1 MESGCV
7 NRAPEPETYSVSGI
21 IKVAEGTVLKT
32 EKWNKNPTQNPQNK
46 ETQGNDA
53 VRHMVGSL
61 VVFCAEP
68 GFGLDDPC
76 GSSPSNSGDSLTHKR
91 VRNKKDIAHKGR

>member
-1 MESGCV
+1 M
-7 NRAPEPETYSVSGI
+7 NRAPEPETSSVSGI
-21 IKVAEGTVLKT
+21 VKVAEGSALKT
-32 EKWNKNPTQNPQNK
+32 EKRNKNPTPNMQNK

-61 VVFCAEP
+61 GVFCAEP

-91 VRNKKDIAHKGR
+91 VRNKEDITHKGR